1 MSVIGQVVGK
11 IFGTDKAV
19 ETVIN
24 QASSAM
30 DKLVYTSEEK
40 AEDKARA
47 VTEARTMVI
56 EWLKVTSGQNLARR
70 VIALIVTGMWALNY
84 TVINALSLA
93 AVWVEDAEKFR
104 ASAEVVSTAAQQ
116 VTSAMMLVLAF
127 YFAAPHM
134 GKIADVALK
143 RFGSN
148 ETKKD

>member
-1 MSVIGQVVGK
+1 MFALGQVVGK
-11 IFGTDKAV
+11 IFGTEKAV

-24 QASSAM
+24 QASSAI
-30 DKLVYTSEEK
+30 DKLVYTGEEK
-40 AEDKARA
+40 AEDKAKA
-47 VTEARTMVI
+47 TTEARTMVI

-70 VIALIVTGMWALNY
+70 VIALVVTGMWALNY

-104 ASAEVVSTAAQQ
+104 ASAEVVAAAAQQ

-134 GKIADVALK
+134 GKIAEAALQK
-143 RFGSN
+143 FG
-148 ETKKD
+148 K